1 MASWYGKCVRIE
13 KIKSIGALR
22 SRWNHDLD
30 KDFRKEHVDN
40 ADASKTK
47 DNDILLACVDED
59 GNEITY
65 DSAVRK

>member
-1 MASWYGKCVRIE
+1 M
-13 KIKSIGALR
+13 GALR

-65 DSAVRK
+65 DSAVRKWI